1 MQMHSRNFIKSD
13 KSNKIAV
20 IGAGFAGLAA
30 AAVLAKSGNQVTV
43 LEKNDVVGGRARTF
57 SQDGFMFDMGPSW
70 YWMPDVY
77 DSFFE
82 LFGKNTADFYDL
94 QKLDP
99 GFAVIFE
106 NEVMDIPADFDS
118 VCELFESIE
127 TGSGDKLRKFIAEG
141 EFKYMVGMNDMVYK
155 PGHSLTEFFSFKLFK
170 DAQKLQLFT
179 SFSKHVRRYFKDPR
193 LLALIEFP
201 VLFLGAMPKDT
212 PALYSLMNFAGL
224 KQGTFYPM
232 GGFGKVAE
240 SFKKIAESVGVSV
253 LTSQRVEKLEITG
266 GNIRNVHTGTG
277 AFETDAMIGS
287 ADYHHI
293 EADLLDKQYQSYDED
308 YWQSRTFAPSCLLF
322 YLGVNKKIEKLRH
335 HNLFFDEHFDL
346 HAVEIYKD
354 KKWPSRPLFYVCC
367 PSKTDPSVAPD
378 GSENVFVLMPVAID
392 LEDPETIRETYYNVL
407 MERLEKFAGEDIRS
421 HVVFKKSYSVSDFVT
436 DYNAYKGNAYGLAN
450 TLMQTAI
457 FKPKLKSRKVS
468 NLFYAGQLTV
478 PGPGVPPSI
487 ISGRVAATELIKFLN
502 K

>member
-1 MQMHSRNFIKSD
+1 MHSRNSLQ
-13 KSNKIAV
+13 SNKTNEIAV

-30 AAVLAKSGNQVTV
+30 AAMLAKSGNKVTV
-43 LEKNDVVGGRARTF
+43 LEKNDSVGGRARTF

-82 LFGKNTADFYDL
+82 QFGKSTADFYDL
-94 QKLDP
+94 KKLDP

-106 NEVMDIPADFDS
+106 NEVVDIPAQFEG
-118 VCELFESIE
+118 VCALFESIE
-127 TGSGDKLRKFIAEG
+127 PGSAAKLRKFIAEG
-141 EFKYMVGMNDMVYK
+141 EFKYLVGMNDMVYK
-155 PGHSLTEFFSFKLFK
+155 PGHSITEFFSFKLFI

-179 SFSKHVRRYFKDPR
+179 SFSKHVRRFFKDPR

-224 KQGTFYPM
+224 KQGTFYPL

-240 SFKKIAESVGVSV
+240 AFKQVAEDEGVEIR
-253 LTSQRVEKLEITG
+253 TSQRVDKLNVTA
-266 GNIRNVHTGTG
+266 GNIKTVQTEHGEFN
-277 AFETDAMIGS
+277 TDAVIGS

-293 EADLLDKQYQSYDED
+293 EANLLDKNFRSYDEA
-308 YWQSRTFAPSCLLF
+308 YWEGRTFAPSSLLF

-335 HNLFFDEHFDL
+335 HNLFFDESFDQ

-354 KKWPSRPLFYVCC
+354 KKWPDRPLFYVCC
-367 PSKTDPSVAPD
+367 PSKTDPSVAPI
-378 GSENVFVLMPVAID
+378 GSENIFVLMPIAID
-392 LEDPETIRETYYNVL
+392 LEDPETIREKYYNML
-407 MERLEKFAGEDIRS
+407 MERLEKFTGEDVRK
-421 HVVFKKSYSVSDFVT
+421 HVVYKKSYCVSDFVS

-457 FKPKLKSRKVS
+457 FKPKLKSRKVN

-487 ISGRVAATELIKFLN
+487 ISGRIAATELIKFLN

>member
-1 MQMHSRNFIKSD
+1 MHNGRLPKSD
-13 KSNKIAV
+13 KSHEIAV
-20 IGAGFAGLAA
+20 IGSGFAGMAA
-30 AAVLAKSGNQVTV
+30 AAMLAESGNEVTV
-43 LEKNDVVGGRARTF
+43 FEKNCSIGGRARTF
-57 SQDGFMFDMGPSW
+57 SQDGFVFDMGPSW

-77 DSFFE
+77 DSFFS
-82 LFGKNTADFYDL
+82 LFGKSTSDFYEL
-94 QKLDP
+94 KKLDP

-106 NEVMDIPADFDS
+106 NEVMDIPANFDA
-118 VCELFESIE
+118 VCDLFESIE
-127 TGSGDKLRKFIAEG
+127 TGSADQLRKFIAEG
-141 EFKYMVGMNDMVYK
+141 EFKYTVGMNDMVYK
-155 PGHSLTEFFSFKLFK
+155 PGHSVTEFFSLKLFK
-170 DAQKLQLFT
+170 DALKLQLFT

-232 GGFGKVAE
+232 GGFGKVAD
-240 SFKKIAESVGVSV
+240 SFRQIAENAGVNF
-253 LTSQRVEKLEITG
+253 LTCQNIEKLEVTSDVISHLHT
-266 GNIRNVHTGTG
+266 NKKSIR
-277 AFETDAMIGS
+277 TDAVIGS

-293 EADLLDKQYQSYDED
+293 EQDLLGKNHRTYDEA
-308 YWQSRTFAPSCLLF
+308 YWENRTFAPSCLLF
-322 YLGVNKKIEKLRH
+322 YLGVNKKIDKLRH
-335 HNLFFDEHFDL
+335 HNLFFDEHFDQ

-354 KKWPSRPLFYVCC
+354 KKWPERPLFYVCC
-367 PSKTDPSVAPD
+367 PSKTDPSVAPE
-378 GSENVFVLMPVAID
+378 GSENLFVLMPIAID
-392 LEDPETIRETYYNVL
+392 LDDPDSIREKYFDVL
-407 MERLEKFAGEDIRS
+407 MDRLEKFAGEDIRS
-421 HVVFKKSYSVSDFVT
+421 HVVYKKSYSVSDFIS

-457 FKPKLKSRKVS
+457 FKPKLKSSKVK

-487 ISGRVAATELIKFLN
+487 ISGRIAATELQKYLN

>member
-1 MQMHSRNFIKSD
+1 MHSRNTLQ
-13 KSNKIAV
+13 SNKTNEIAV

-30 AAVLAKSGNQVTV
+30 AAMLAKSGNKVTV
-43 LEKNDVVGGRARTF
+43 LEKNDSVGGRARSF
-57 SQDGFMFDMGPSW
+57 SHDGFMFDMGPSW

-82 LFGKNTADFYDL
+82 QFGKSTADFYDL
-94 QKLDP
+94 KKLDP

-106 NEVMDIPADFDS
+106 NEVIDIPAQFEG
-118 VCELFESIE
+118 VCALFERIE
-127 TGSGDKLRKFIAEG
+127 PGSAAKLRKFIAEG
-141 EFKYMVGMNDMVYK
+141 EFKYLVGMNDMVYK
-155 PGHSLTEFFSFKLFK
+155 PGHSITEFFSFKLFK

-179 SFSKHVRRYFKDPR
+179 SFSKHVRRFFKDPR

-224 KQGTFYPM
+224 KQGTFYPL

-240 SFKKIAESVGVSV
+240 AFKQIAENEGVEIR
-253 LTSQRVEKLEITG
+253 TSQRVDKLNITG
-266 GNIRNVHTGTG
+266 GNIRTIRTEHGEFN
-277 AFETDAMIGS
+277 TDAVIGS

-293 EADLLDKQYQSYDED
+293 EANLLDKNFRSYDET
-308 YWQSRTFAPSCLLF
+308 YWEGRTFAPSSLLF

-335 HNLFFDEHFDL
+335 HNLFFDESFDQ

-354 KKWPSRPLFYVCC
+354 KKWPERPLFYVCC
-367 PSKTDPSVAPD
+367 PSKTDPSVAPI
-378 GSENVFVLMPVAID
+378 GSENIFVLMPIAID
-392 LEDPETIRETYYNVL
+392 LEDPETIREKYYDML
-407 MERLEKFAGEDIRS
+407 MERLEKFTGEDVRS
-421 HVVFKKSYSVSDFVT
+421 HVVYKRSYCVSDFVS

-457 FKPKLKSRKVS
+457 FKPKLKSRKVN

>member
-1 MQMHSRNFIKSD
+1 MHNRSRTKSG
-13 KSNKIAV
+13 KSHEVAV

-30 AAVLAKSGNQVTV
+30 ASVLAESGNKVTV
-43 LEKNDVVGGRARTF
+43 FEKNTGIGGRARTF
-57 SQDGFMFDMGPSW
+57 SQDGFLFDMGPSW

-77 DSFFE
+77 DSFFA
-82 LFGKNTADFYDL
+82 LFGKTTSDFYEL
-94 QKLDP
+94 KKLDP

-106 NEVMDIPADFDS
+106 NEVMDIPADYDA
-118 VCELFESIE
+118 VCALFESIE
-127 TGSGDKLRKFIAEG
+127 TGSGAKLRKFIAEG

-155 PGHSLTEFFSFKLFK
+155 PGHSVTEFFSFKLFK
-170 DAQKLQLFT
+170 DALKLQLFT
-179 SFSKHVRRYFKDPR
+179 SFSKHVRQYFKDPR

-240 SFKKIAESVGVSV
+240 SFKKIAEDAGVSV
-253 LTSQRVEKLEITG
+253 LTAQNIEKFDITSG
-266 GNIRNVHTGTG
+266 SISHLHTKNSSIK
-277 AFETDAMIGS
+277 TDAVIGS

-293 EADLLDKQYQSYDED
+293 EQHLLDENYRTYDED
-308 YWQSRTFAPSCLLF
+308 YWENRTFAPSCLLF
-322 YLGVNKKIEKLRH
+322 YLGVNKKIDKLRH
-335 HNLFFDEHFDL
+335 HNLFFDENFDQ

-354 KKWPSRPLFYVCC
+354 KKWPKSPLFYVCC
-367 PSKTDPSVAPD
+367 PSKTDPSVAPE
-378 GSENVFVLMPVAID
+378 GSENLFVLMPIAIG
-392 LEDPETIRETYYNVL
+392 LADPDVIRETYFNVL
-407 MERLEKFAGEDIRS
+407 MERLEKFAGENIRS
-421 HVVFKKSYSVSDFVT
+421 HVVFKKSYSVSDFIS
-436 DYNAYKGNAYGLAN
+436 DYNAFKGNAYGLAN

-457 FKPKLKSRKVS
+457 FKPKLKSSKVR

-487 ISGRVAATELIKFLN
+487 ISGRIAATELQKYLN
-502 K
+502 TKS